1 MTAPGDGTSVLFVV
15 LDTVRKD
22 RLSVYGHDEPTTP
35 TLSTFAEEARVFE
48 HAVAPA
54 PWTLPVHAS
63 LFTGLYPSEHEATQ
77 ETPYL
82 EGATTLADSVGAAGY
97 DTACYSSNAWI
108 TPYTKLTQGFADQD
122 NFFQIMPGDLL
133 SGPLAR
139 AWRAMNDSPR
149 LRGVADR
156 LVQVGNWFHEH
167 FAAGEGGD
175 TKTPAVIDRT
185 IEFVDDSESFFA
197 FINLMD
203 AHLPY
208 HPPTE
213 HAEQFAPGV
222 DSTEICQNSKEYN
235 SGARDIDEGEW
246 ADIRGLYDAE
256 IRHMDDQLDRLF
268 SHLEDTGQWEDTTV
282 IVCADHGELH
292 GEHDLYG
299 HEFNVY
305 DPVVNVPLLV
315 KHPDVPAGERDDE
328 TTVELVDLYHT
339 ILDHAGVE
347 PEPCGVRLA
356 PERSL
361 LRDDY
366 RTFPDSPIQDRGAYG
381 FVEYHRPVVELR
393 QLESKAAGAG
403 IELDEDSRFYSRMR
417 AARRPE
423 GKYIRNELV
432 VDEAY
437 RLDEDPDESTNV
449 EGSGDQVIDTVEAA
463 LATFEDQVGGEWTD
477 VADEDV
483 LEDMGEEAQDR
494 LRDLGYIE

>member
-1 MTAPGDGTSVLFVV
+1 MTPDGSSNVLFVV

-22 RLSVYGHDEPTTP
+22 HLSVYGYDEPTTP
-35 TLSTFAEEARVFE
+35 NLETLATEATVYE
-48 HAVAPA
+48 NAVAPA

-63 LFTGLYPSEHEATQ
+63 MFTGRYPSDHGATQ
-77 ETPYL
+77 EDPYL
-82 EGATTLADSVGAAGY
+82 ADATTLAESFSAAGY
-97 DTACYSSNAWI
+97 ATACYSSNAWI
-108 TPYTKLTQGFADQD
+108 TPYTHLTDGFDDQD
-122 NFFQIMPGDLL
+122 NFFQIMPGEVL
-133 SGPLAR
+133 SGPLAK
-139 AWRAMNDSPR
+139 AWQVMNDNDH
-149 LRGVADR
+149 LRSVADR
-156 LVQVGNWFHEH
+156 LVEAGNSVHERL
-167 FAAGEGGD
+167 AEGGGGD

-185 IEFVDDSESFFA
+185 IEFVGDADDPFFA

-208 HPPTE
+208 HPPDE
-213 HAEQFAPGV
+213 YAQEFAPGV
-222 DSTEICQNSKEYN
+222 DSTAVCQNSKEYN
-235 SGARDIDEGEW
+235 CGARDIDDEEW

-256 IRHMDDQLDRLF
+256 IRHIDDQLNRLF
-268 SHLEDTGQWEDTTV
+268 GWLKSQGEWEETLV
-282 IVCADHGELH
+282 VVCADHGELH

-347 PEPCGVRLA
+347 PEPGGVRLA

-381 FVEYHRPVVELR
+381 FVEYHRPIVELR

-423 GKYIRNELV
+423 GKYIRNERV

-449 EGSGDQVIDTVEAA
+449 EGSGDQVVDTVEAA
-463 LATFEDQVGGEWTD
+463 LATFEDQVGGEWTH